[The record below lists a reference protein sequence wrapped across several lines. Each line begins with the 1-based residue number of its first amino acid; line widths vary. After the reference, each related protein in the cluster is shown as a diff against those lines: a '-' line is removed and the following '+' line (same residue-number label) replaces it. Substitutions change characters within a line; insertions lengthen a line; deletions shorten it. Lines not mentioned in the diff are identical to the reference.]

1 MVSGGRLGRYIGGS
15 VASAIA
21 LVALVLTG
29 LYLGVDLVREAGDMA
44 GRYGPLDVAWFLVR
58 TAPARLYD
66 LFPFA
71 VLIGG
76 MVALGRLSARS
87 ELVAMRACGFH
98 QTRITAQ
105 VMLVALAL
113 GLLVML
119 FGERIA
125 PTLELAARID
135 RERALNSQVG
145 EGTGQSLWIRDGSRM
160 IHVGMLVWR
169 DDERLRFADLR
180 VYGIAGADR
189 FDAVVHAASA
199 RHVEGN
205 WLLADTIRL
214 DPATG
219 EVTRKSGETVMD
231 SQLDPGLFRALAT
244 RPRLLPIHDILRIQD
259 YLAADGQDTTA
270 YRQAFWRRLL
280 YPINLVAML
289 FSGVALL
296 LRAGRRLSPSVGVF
310 AGVSLGIGFVVVHR
324 LMLGVAPVLPLPM
337 GVTHFAP
344 AAVFAIGGLLLLRR

>member
-1 MVSGGRLGRYIGGS
+1 MVSGGRLGRYLGGT
-15 VASAIA
+15 VASAIVV
-21 LVALVLTG
+21 VALVLTG
-29 LYLGVDLVREAGDMA
+29 LYIGVDLVREAGDMA
-44 GRYGPLDVAWFLVR
+44 GRYGPLEVAWFLVR

-119 FGERIA
+119 FGERVA
-125 PTLELAARID
+125 PALEIDARID
-135 RERALNSQVG
+135 RERALHSEVG
-145 EGTGQSLWIRDGSRM
+145 EGTGQSIWIRDGSRM
-160 IHVGMLVWR
+160 VHVGMLVWR
-169 DDERLRFADLR
+169 DDERLGFADLR
-180 VYGIAGADR
+180 VYDISGADR
-189 FDAVVHAASA
+189 FGEVLHAASA
-199 RHVEGN
+199 RHREGH
-205 WLLADTIRL
+205 WLLSNTTRL

-219 EVTRKSGETVMD
+219 AVIRQGSETAMA

-244 RPRLLPIHDILRIQD
+244 RPRLLPIHDILRIKD

-280 YPINLVAML
+280 YPVNLVAML

-324 LMLGVAPVLPLPM
+324 LVLGVAPVPPGPL
-337 GVTHFAP
+337 GLTHLAP